1 MFNLERL
8 WVSTAILTGVLLA
21 ACGGGGGEAGSGGG
35 GVTVTSVGLIALPET
50 GVIRCTDA
58 TGTAIDCASTGQ
70 DGDLK
75 AGVAWSN
82 PRFTVDGTGNCITD
96 NLTGLMWV
104 RNPDA
109 IIRTWQQALE
119 FANSLALCGS
129 TDWRLPNVNEL
140 DSLVNLGAA
149 NQAAFLNGQG
159 FGGVQADS
167 YWSSSIWA
175 GFGSSSAPLAWA
187 VTMASGGMGPIDRSL
202 SRYVLPV
209 RARQ

>member
-1 MFNLERL
+1 MRHLHLILVLATSLLPFARAQAAPADLPQTGQ
-8 WVSTAILTGVLLA
+8 TA
-21 ACGGGGGEAGSGGG
+21 
-35 GVTVTSVGLIALPET
+35 
-50 GVIRCTDA
+50 CTDVA
-58 TGTAIDCASTGQ
+58 GAAIACANTGQ
-70 DGDLK
+70 DGDRK
-75 AGVAWSN
+75 AGVAWPD

-175 GFGSSSAPLAWA
+175 GFGSSSVPLAWA

-209 RARQ
+209 RAGS